1 MKGFTTIAVKPEIS
15 QELGELQKE
24 LKMSKHKIIE
34 NLMLIRKEFIRMRGK
49 KEYISL
55 VNSEKIKEEEFMNK
69 IDFIKTNIRLLHE
82 NQKLFYQMLKNM
94 QSIKD

>member
-1 MKGFTTIAVKPEIS
+1 
-15 QELGELQKE
+15 
-24 LKMSKHKIIE
+24 
-34 NLMLIRKEFIRMRGK
+34 
-49 KEYISL
+49 
-55 VNSEKIKEEEFMNK
+55 MNK